1 MSNRLIQYGF
11 ICLLALGLGIAVV
24 WLPEQ
29 LKPQT
34 PENQLLLTESGCNIK
49 KSICSATL
57 NDQSISVAVNP
68 QAISS
73 TIPLTFTVQLAG
85 INADAVNLSLEG
97 VDMFMGLNQT
107 QLSPVPDK
115 PGFWRGVTEI
125 AVCTTG
131 EMVWRARVIAQ
142 QDQHQ
147 LEAHFDFSA
156 K

>member
-1 MSNRLIQYGF
+1 VSNRLIQYAF

-34 PENQLLLTESGCNIK
+34 PENQLLLTESGCSIK
-49 KSICSATL
+49 ESTCRASLDT
-57 NDQSISVAVNP
+57 QTISVEVNP
-68 QAISS
+68 QAIRS
-73 TIPLTFTVQLAG
+73 TIPLTFTVHLDG
-85 INADAVNLSLEG
+85 IDADAVNLSLEG

-107 QLSPVPDK
+107 QLSPVQDK

-125 AVCTTG
+125 AICTTG
-131 EMVWRARVIAQ
+131 EMMWRARVIAQ
-142 QDQHQ
+142 QDQQQ